1 LTISKI
7 LSIVGVT
14 ALPLGLLTALAF
26 SSSGERGG
34 VTGEVP
40 GVPASVALVREKA
53 TTALQAKAVAETAV
67 DADPAGFRA
76 KADGPA
82 ASEPPYSTA
91 AIFAEADAAAKS
103 DDPDRTTR
111 ILARLADESLVPIN
125 LRADA
130 SKRKQQLERHGKWL
144 QNRKFTSDALHAADE
159 TMRAP
164 PSIPNCEKVAD
175 TLEDL
180 RRRLPQAAKTD
191 TAASDEPGDALTADE
206 AAEASRLRRWADYRK
221 TFLSLKT
228 NHAAL
233 EKSKP
238 DELKALV
245 EGWDRFLATNGRPG
259 APDPDECVSEARRLR
274 TASRLAYLW
283 AIAVAQD
290 TPDTL
295 APAVR
300 AWLEEPRSKVDP
312 AGETDSRGQAA
323 TLIKTWLERH
333 LPAPPQPP
341 MGLAGMQEGI
351 IDDRQAGKRLIAI
364 FEAAPGQP
372 KRYRW
377 WYTAAQRKE
386 LPLGKD
392 SGFLKHPPTPPKCID
407 WASRYGKI
415 RDAYLTGFPAD
426 DGSFATECRELAEA
440 CREHMQL
447 PALDP
452 VNDVTA
458 PVAGWDKLFSDAADQ
473 ATELRRACHES
484 GLQDQ
489 IRTQAP

>member
-7 LSIVGVT
+7 LSIVGAT

-26 SSSGERGG
+26 SSSGERGS

-53 TTALQAKAVAETAV
+53 TTALLAKAVAEAAV

-76 KADGPA
+76 KAGDPA

-91 AIFAEADAAAKS
+91 AIFAEADAAVKA
-103 DDPDRTTR
+103 DDLDRTTR
-111 ILARLADESLVPIN
+111 VLARLADVSLIPVN

-130 SKRKQQLERHGKWL
+130 DKRKRQLERHGKWL
-144 QNRKFTSDALHAADE
+144 QNRKFASDALHLADE

-164 PSIPNCEKVAD
+164 PSIADCEKATD
-175 TLEDL
+175 TLVEL
-180 RRRLPQAAKTD
+180 RRRLPQVVKTD
-191 TAASDEPGDALTADE
+191 TAAVDEPGDALTADE
-206 AAEASRLRRWADYRK
+206 AADASRLWRWAAYRK

-228 NHAAL
+228 KHATL

-274 TASRLAYLW
+274 TVARLSFLW

-300 AWLEEPRSKVDP
+300 AWLEEPRSDADP
-312 AGETDSRGQAA
+312 AGEADNRGQAA

-333 LPAPPQPP
+333 LPPPPQPP
-341 MGLAGMQEGI
+341 AGLAGMQEGI
-351 IDDRQAGKRLIAI
+351 IDGA
-364 FEAAPGQP
+364 
-372 KRYRW
+372 
-377 WYTAAQRKE
+377 
-386 LPLGKD
+386 
-392 SGFLKHPPTPPKCID
+392 SG
-407 WASRYGKI
+407 G
-415 RDAYLTGFPAD
+415 
-426 DGSFATECRELAEA
+426 
-440 CREHMQL
+440 
-447 PALDP
+447 
-452 VNDVTA
+452 
-458 PVAGWDKLFSDAADQ
+458 
-473 ATELRRACHES
+473 
-484 GLQDQ
+484 
-489 IRTQAP
+489 